1 MEFLKDPGNT
11 RVFKGLPLPPSR
23 PLRTEFLFQKGII
36 QVGLLKE
43 FLKKEGRVAFDDYR
57 RIVKEAIHVF
67 STGSVIQNL
76 NPIWWQLMT
85 RLLLLETSTG
95 NFMIF

>member
-23 PLRTEFLFQKGII
+23 PLRTELLFQKGTI

-43 FLKKEGRVAFDDYR
+43 FLKK
-57 RIVKEAIHVF
+57 
-67 STGSVIQNL
+67 
-76 NPIWWQLMT
+76 
-85 RLLLLETSTG
+85 
-95 NFMIF
+95 